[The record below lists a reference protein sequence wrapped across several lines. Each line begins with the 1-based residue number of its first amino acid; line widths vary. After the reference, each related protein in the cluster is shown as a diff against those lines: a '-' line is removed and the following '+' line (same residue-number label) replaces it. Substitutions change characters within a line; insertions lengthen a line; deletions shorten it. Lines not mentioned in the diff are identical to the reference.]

1 MNGITNRVADFA
13 YRLRGPE
20 RFILKLRAMTSGRT
34 FPCLHQLE
42 DLAAQYGIEVVEVEK
57 KPGLEGFATIVNG
70 TLAIGLSEGLEP
82 FNRQFVLAHEM
93 GHVLL
98 HLSLNGKNVDFRA
111 YVVGNDPEVEADT
124 FAILCLMDTIPSDRL
139 IQDGLKYMLTNRNM
153 ARRAFR
159 VIRYFSGYR
168 LKIVLATVLERM
180 LPASTMRGAA

>member
-1 MNGITNRVADFA
+1 MNGITNRMADFA

-42 DLAAQYGIEVVEVEK
+42 NLAAQYGIEVVEVEK
-57 KPGLEGFATIVNG
+57 KQGLEGFATIVNG
-70 TLAIGLSEGLEP
+70 TLAIGLCEGLAP

-93 GHVLL
+93 GHALL
-98 HLSLNGKNVDFRA
+98 HLSLTGKNIDFRA
-111 YVVGNDPEVEADT
+111 YVAGNDLEVEADT
-124 FAILCLMDTIPSDRL
+124 FAILCLMETIPSERL

-153 ARRAFR
+153 PRRAFR

-168 LKIVLATVLERM
+168 LKIMLATVIERM
-180 LPASTMRGAA
+180 LPASDLKGVV